1 MLYLLYGADELARAE
16 ALAELKSVV
25 PADLADLNLTIL
37 EGRKLKVDP
46 LAAACEAFPFLSD
59 RRLVIVEDAL
69 KQLKS
74 ADVRDAI
81 KAYLP
86 KVPETTDVIFVE
98 REDFDKRSSL
108 FTFLKKSATVREF
121 LPKEGADLQR
131 WLADRAKR
139 LGVQLAPDAGALLV
153 EFVGNE
159 SRSLTNELQKL
170 AAYVGPGAT
179 IGRDDVR
186 LLVQDS
192 GESSVFA
199 FVDALA
205 ARQLGSALTL
215 LHGLLDD
222 GQAAIYLQFMIAR
235 QVRILLQV
243 KELADQRLRA
253 DAIASE
259 LAQKPFVVR
268 KAMDQA
274 ARFQSDALLQLH
286 DRLVELDHW
295 SKTGRIEAEA
305 ALELLVAETCGTASQ
320 RPATAGNRPPARR

>member
-16 ALAELKSVV
+16 ALAELKSAL

-37 EGRKLKVDP
+37 EGRRLKADA

-86 KVPETTDVIFVE
+86 KVPETTDLIFVE
-98 REDFDKRSSL
+98 REDFDKRSAL

-121 LPKEGADLQR
+121 LPKEGAELHR
-131 WLADRAKR
+131 WLQERAR
-139 LGVQLAPDAGALLV
+139 QLDAQLAPDAAALLV
-153 EFVGNE
+153 EFAGND
-159 SRSLTNELQKL
+159 SRSLYNELRKL
-170 AAYVGPGAT
+170 AAYVGAGGT
-179 IGRDDVR
+179 IRQDAVR

-205 ARQLGSALTL
+205 ARQLGGALTL

-222 GQAAIYLQFMIAR
+222 GQAPTYLLFMIAR
-235 QVRILLQV
+235 QIRILLQV

-253 DAIASE
+253 DAIAAE
-259 LAQKPFVVR
+259 LGQKPFVVR
-268 KAMDQA
+268 KALDQA
-274 ARFQSDALLQLH
+274 ARFQSNALLQLH

-295 SKTGRIEAEA
+295 SKTGRIEAAA
-305 ALELLVAETCGTASQ
+305 ALELLVAETCPPPSA
-320 RPATAGNRPPARR
+320 AGRSAARR

>member
-86 KVPETTDVIFVE
+86 KVPETTDLIFVE

-121 LPKEGADLQR
+121 LPREGADLQR
-131 WLADRAKR
+131 WLGDRAKR
-139 LGVQLAPDAGALLV
+139 LGVQLAPD
-153 EFVGNE
+153 
-159 SRSLTNELQKL
+159 
-170 AAYVGPGAT
+170 
-179 IGRDDVR
+179 
-186 LLVQDS
+186 
-192 GESSVFA
+192 
-199 FVDALA
+199 
-205 ARQLGSALTL
+205 
-215 LHGLLDD
+215 
-222 GQAAIYLQFMIAR
+222 
-235 QVRILLQV
+235 
-243 KELADQRLRA
+243 
-253 DAIASE
+253 
-259 LAQKPFVVR
+259 
-268 KAMDQA
+268 
-274 ARFQSDALLQLH
+274 
-286 DRLVELDHW
+286 
-295 SKTGRIEAEA
+295 
-305 ALELLVAETCGTASQ
+305 
-320 RPATAGNRPPARR
+320 